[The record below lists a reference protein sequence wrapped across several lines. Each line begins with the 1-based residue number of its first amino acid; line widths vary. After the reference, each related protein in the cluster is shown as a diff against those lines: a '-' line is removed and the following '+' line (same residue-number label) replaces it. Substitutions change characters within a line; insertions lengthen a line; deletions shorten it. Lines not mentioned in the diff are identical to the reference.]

1 MKKYTG
7 ITLVALLLLFL
18 ATGIVVYGQQAQP
31 ATPVQQ
37 TATHVDTCTPINGT
51 AASGSQATL
60 TIPAPPSSQ
69 FIYISEID
77 IEMVNAAA
85 VTTGQIDVITST
97 NLNPVNIQWLMPTTT
112 TIGTGSSLVMNYA
125 PGALKATAPATK
137 VTIVGPAGVAG
148 LQQNVNACY
157 YYGF

>member
-1 MKKYTG
+1 MRKYIG
-7 ITLVALLLLFL
+7 LTLVMILVLFL
-18 ATGIVVYGQQAQP
+18 VTGMVVYGQQVQP

-37 TATHVDTCTPINGT
+37 TATHVDACTPINGT

-60 TIPAPPSSQ
+60 TIQAPPSSQ

-85 VTTGQIDVITST
+85 VTTGQIDVVTST
-97 NLNPVNIQWLMPTTT
+97 NLNPVNIQWFLPTTT

-125 PGALKATAPATK
+125 PGALKSSVAATK
-137 VTIVGPAGVAG
+137 VTIV
-148 LQQNVNACY
+148 
-157 YYGF
+157 